1 MTITLRSQKGAP
13 LTHSELDG
21 NFTDLASRT
30 DPEGLLNALDNLLN
44 SGEVGTDFADLIVQ
58 AAMQGTVD
66 PHPFTALLETSL
78 HPALESVPVV
88 APDDERA
95 VFAVG
100 QSDGSVKYRLKAVV
114 NWTLATPLQIAEG
127 EDSSEQITVGPGE
140 LHDAFTWH
148 KFNNVS
154 GNLAIQGR
162 ITVGTDLMP
171 AIRGYYE
178 LTGNSTVTIATP
190 HNLDANVVYR
200 RRYIN
205 TSGSSITIGYSGS
218 AFRPEESMPAS
229 FTLDDGEMLVLNFE
243 LMDDDILISRG
254 GIY

>member
-21 NFTDLASRT
+21 NFVDLASRT
-30 DPEGLLNALDNLLN
+30 DPEELLSALDNLLN

-58 AAMQGTVD
+58 AAMQGTED

-78 HPALESVPVV
+78 HPALEEVPAVE
-88 APDDERA
+88 PNGERA

-140 LHDAFTWH
+140 LHDAFTWR
-148 KFNNVS
+148 KFSNVS

-229 FTLDDGEMLVLNFE
+229 FTLGAGEMLVLNFE

>member
-13 LTHSELDG
+13 LTHSEMDG
-21 NFTDLASRT
+21 NFTALDQRT
-30 DPEGLLNALDNLLN
+30 NPEQLLNALDNLLS
-44 SGEVGTDFADLIVQ
+44 SGTVGTDFADLIVQ
-58 AAMQGTVD
+58 AAMQGTED

-78 HPALESVPVV
+78 HPALEEVPAVE
-88 APDDERA
+88 PNGERA

-140 LHDAFTWH
+140 LHDAFTWR
-148 KFNNVS
+148 KFSNVS

-200 RRYIN
+200 RRYVN
-205 TSGSSITIGYSGS
+205 VSGGDITLGWSGAAFRAEKSMPPSFTIG
-218 AFRPEESMPAS
+218 A
-229 FTLDDGEMLVLNFE
+229 GEVLALNFE
-243 LMDDDILISRG
+243 FMGTNILISRG
-254 GIY
+254 GHF